1 MLWSTIVLLQI
12 SNGNSFKRHI
22 LNTIDFQLIN
32 FLEDIYYDK
41 KIIKIII
48 YNSLKNNFL
57 SNIVPLELYNKVL
70 DINHELYLTQ
80 FHDIEG
86 WCQNIDLGHY
96 LSKFIINNYY
106 KSFNLL
112 VDNYISIIKKDIVNL
127 SLNIEEFRNKLSEL
141 KNSLKIS
148 DDLTKVKNNL
158 RKSILDCENEVE
170 NLYSEKSKK
179 EDRKSVV

>member
-86 WCQNIDLGHY
+86 WCQNIDLDPSSTIDLGHY

-106 KSFNLL
+106 K
-112 VDNYISIIKKDIVNL
+112 
-127 SLNIEEFRNKLSEL
+127 
-141 KNSLKIS
+141 
-148 DDLTKVKNNL
+148 
-158 RKSILDCENEVE
+158 ILIC
-170 NLYSEKSKK
+170 
-179 EDRKSVV
+179 